1 MYNEN
6 EPIPYQAQHN
16 YHSELT
22 TKIELDDNH
31 PLAHTAGIL
40 AVATLLLTIVGIVV
54 SFR

>member
-6 EPIPYQAQHN
+6 DPVKYQAQHN
-16 YHSELT
+16 YHSHQTIKARREETYLELH
-22 TKIELDDNH
+22 I
-31 PLAHTAGIL
+31 AGIL